1 MKPSTC
7 RVLLILLGATACG
20 GGNPETTPAPATNLV
35 ATPEKLDSLWNEAVA
50 EFTDR
55 DWRNAGILFERLM
68 LELPRRD
75 PRQPM
80 ARLSLGEARLG
91 QKSYLQAVREF
102 RRVADEYPN
111 DSLAP
116 VGLLR
121 AGDAYAKLWRR
132 PELDPTYGGQAVA
145 TWQELLTRYPQSAY
159 ADTARTRIAGLNEWY
174 AIKEYKAASFYMRY
188 KLYDSAILY
197 LKDLVATYPRT
208 AQAPRAMAS
217 LVAAYRKLGYVE
229 DVQEM
234 CTFYRTN
241 YPDAE
246 GLAESCPAPQVADG
260 GAGTPPGS

>member
-121 AGDAYAKLWRR
+121 
-132 PELDPTYGGQAVA
+132 
-145 TWQELLTRYPQSAY
+145 
-159 ADTARTRIAGLNEWY
+159 
-174 AIKEYKAASFYMRY
+174 
-188 KLYDSAILY
+188 
-197 LKDLVATYPRT
+197 
-208 AQAPRAMAS
+208 
-217 LVAAYRKLGYVE
+217 
-229 DVQEM
+229 
-234 CTFYRTN
+234 
-241 YPDAE
+241 
-246 GLAESCPAPQVADG
+246 
-260 GAGTPPGS
+260 

>member
-1 MKPSTC
+1 VKPST
-7 RVLLILLGATACG
+7 RALLLLLGTVACG
-20 GGNPETTPAPATNLV
+20 GGSPETSPTPATNLV
-35 ATPEKLDSLWNEAVA
+35 ATPQQLDSLWNEAVA
-50 EFTDR
+50 KFADR
-55 DWRNAGILFERLM
+55 DWRRAGILFERLM

-75 PRQPM
+75 ARQAM

-116 VGLLR
+116 VGLMR

-159 ADTARTRIAGLNEWY
+159 ADSARGRIGRLNEWY

-188 KLYDSAILY
+188 KMYDSAILY

-208 AQAPRAMAS
+208 AQAPQAMAS
-217 LVAAYRKLGYVE
+217 LVEAYRKLGYVE

-234 CTFYRTN
+234 CTFYRAN

-246 GLAESCPAPQVADG
+246 QLAESCPATQVA
-260 GAGTPPGS
+260 GAPPDAPPGS